1 MMNALNATPAAMQ
14 QSFTDLSSLDA
25 IRQKGRDNSDEA
37 LEEIAKQF
45 ESMLVRMML
54 KSMRDANDV
63 FAKGNPLS
71 SNEGKTYEQ
80 MYDDQLALTL
90 SVGRG
95 MGIADVMVRQLK
107 QAHGTAPQGSAKAA
121 ELEAGPQANLQHQS
135 QVASP
140 SPSATS
146 SQVQASS
153 DWRSDLVLQRAAS
166 AQSMSTQPV
175 TNTAVAAPISFDGSV
190 AHFVKQLY
198 PLAEQAAKNL
208 AVDPETLI
216 AQAALETG
224 WGEKITTSAAGS
236 SNNLFNI
243 KADHRWQGDA
253 VRVNTLE
260 FRDGIAVKETAAFR
274 AYNSLSES
282 FDDYVDFINGGE
294 RYSQARAATDGE
306 SYIRKLSEA
315 GYATDPRYAD
325 KVINIVNSQSMQ
337 AALADAKRAAGS
349 F

>member
-1 MMNALNATPAAMQ
+1 MQ

-37 LEEIAKQF
+37 LADIAKQF

-54 KSMRDANDV
+54 KSMRDANEV

-95 MGIADVMVRQLK
+95 IGIADVMVRQLQ
-107 QAHGTAPQGSAKAA
+107 QAHGSSSSPNVVDGLVNDTAK
-121 ELEAGPQANLQHQS
+121 
-135 QVASP
+135 
-140 SPSATS
+140 T
-146 SQVQASS
+146 S
-153 DWRSDLVLQRAAS
+153 DWRSDLTPRLKPVFSTSQAQAS
-166 AQSMSTQPV
+166 IAP
-175 TNTAVAAPISFDGSV
+175 AVSAPIKFDGSV
-190 AHFVKQLY
+190 ANFVEQLY
-198 PLAEQAAKNL
+198 PMAEQAAKKL
-208 AVDPETLI
+208 SVDADVLI

-224 WGEKITTSAAGS
+224 WGEKMTAGIQGS

-243 KADHRWQGDA
+243 KADQRWQGDA
-253 VRVNTLE
+253 VRVKTLE

-274 AYNSLSES
+274 AYDSLAES
-282 FDDYVDFINGGE
+282 FDDYVNFIHGGD
-294 RYSQARAATDGE
+294 RYRQARAATDSE
-306 SYIRKLSEA
+306 SYIRELSEA

-325 KVINIVNSQSMQ
+325 KVLDIINSESMQ
-337 AALADAKRAAGS
+337 AALSDIKRAAGS
-349 F
+349 L

>member
-1 MMNALNATPAAMQ
+1 MMNPLNTSSSMMQ

-37 LEEIAKQF
+37 LEDIAKQF

-54 KSMRDANDV
+54 KSMRDANDI

-95 MGIADVMVRQLK
+95 MGIADVMVRQLQ
-107 QAHGTAPQGSAKAA
+107 QAHGTSSTQEADKEATKSDAKKAS
-121 ELEAGPQANLQHQS
+121 QA
-135 QVASP
+135 
-140 SPSATS
+140 
-146 SQVQASS
+146 S
-153 DWRSDLVLQRAAS
+153 DWRSDFAPRSPATISDLAARS
-166 AQSMSTQPV
+166 AMTNPV
-175 TNTAVAAPISFDGSV
+175 SAPISFDGSV
-190 AHFVKQLY
+190 ANFVEQLY
-198 PLAEQAAKNL
+198 PMAEQAAKKL
-208 AVDPETLI
+208 AVSPDILI

-224 WGEKITTSAAGS
+224 WGEKITTDGQGS

-243 KADHRWQGDA
+243 KADQRWQGDA
-253 VRVNTLE
+253 VRIKTLE

-282 FDDYVDFINGGE
+282 FDDYVSFIHGGD
-294 RYSQARAATDGE
+294 RYSEARAATDGE

-325 KVINIVNSQSMQ
+325 KVLDIVNSDSMQ
-337 AALADAKRAAGS
+337 TALTDIKRAAGS